1 MAIYEMAP
9 APGGSARLARPVELI
24 CLALAF
30 AYAVYLAASYVEG
43 LWIVAPDGSG
53 EPSDF
58 VNVWAAGRLVLQGH
72 AASAY
77 DWQVHKT
84 IEDAAVGHAFEG
96 YYGWH
101 YPPTFLFVAA
111 ALALLSYGAAY
122 ALWAFATFPAYLVAI
137 RAIIGDRTGYLLA
150 AAFPAVLGNF
160 IVGQNGFLTAGLVGG
175 TLVLLQRRPVIAGI
189 LLGLLTYKPHIGLL
203 FPIAIV
209 AGGYWRTFF
218 TAAIVAALMA
228 LISWLAFGTD
238 TWQAFYDNIG
248 HTSRV
253 FLSQGA
259 ADWSKLQT
267 AFGLTRMLGGSEALA
282 WSMQAAIALAA
293 AGAVA
298 LLWRS
303 DVAYEIKAAAL
314 GTAAMLATPY
324 LYVYDLVALAVPLA
338 FLFRLGTTRGFL
350 PYDIAAMGLACL
362 LILTFPFVKAPV
374 GFAALLIVAALIAR
388 RIFTAQTAPA

>member
-1 MAIYEMAP
+1 
-9 APGGSARLARPVELI
+9 
-24 CLALAF
+24 
-30 AYAVYLAASYVEG
+30 
-43 LWIVAPDGSG
+43 
-53 EPSDF
+53 
-58 VNVWAAGRLVLQGH
+58 
-72 AASAY
+72 
-77 DWQVHKT
+77 
-84 IEDAAVGHAFEG
+84 
-96 YYGWH
+96 
-101 YPPTFLFVAA
+101 
-111 ALALLSYGAAY
+111 
-122 ALWAFATFPAYLVAI
+122 
-137 RAIIGDRTGYLLA
+137 
-150 AAFPAVLGNF
+150 
-160 IVGQNGFLTAGLVGG
+160 
-175 TLVLLQRRPVIAGI
+175 
-189 LLGLLTYKPHIGLL
+189 
-203 FPIAIV
+203 
-209 AGGYWRTFF
+209 
-218 TAAIVAALMA
+218 
-228 LISWLAFGTD
+228 
-238 TWQAFYDNIG
+238 
-248 HTSRV
+248 V